1 MAYGFQFSQ
10 FSIVLSY
17 GFAATWAQV
26 LSSTS
31 GISSAEFHFRDRPMQ
46 AVNGKGVP
54 TSQRLVVFLGGVAGI

>member
-1 MAYGFQFSQ
+1 MVNWPTTIHNWKEFVHGFSQ
-10 FSIVLSY
+10 FSAETGAY

-54 TSQRLVVFLGGVAGI
+54 TS